1 MSSSTTEAAAAPVAA
16 RAVEGGW
23 RYSASRQRYF
33 FGYMLLLPPFLLYA
47 YFILVPLIRTG
58 HFSLTSW
65 NGATADLPFVG
76 LDNFFRMAVD
86 PLFWGAF
93 WHTAVWVAFGT
104 VVELALA
111 LALAMFVWNRPR
123 GFMTFRTV
131 FFMPLVLPAVVVGVV
146 WIWIYSPLFGILNR
160 FLTTIGLEQFA
171 LGWLGDPNVALY
183 AVLAASI
190 WSHLGLS
197 FVIFVAALQNV
208 DQDLLDAAKIDGAN
222 AWERFRY
229 VVVPQLSNSITLV
242 TVLLLVHGLQGFDLV
257 WVMTHGGPNNSTQL
271 LATYAYQKAFVEN
284 EAGYGSAISLVL
296 AALALI
302 VSIATVNLRERSA
315 AGQQQ

>member
-1 MSSSTTEAAAAPVAA
+1 MSSDRAGPVAPGA
-16 RAVEGGW
+16 RGAGG
-23 RYSASRQRYF
+23 RDSASRQRYV
-33 FGYMLLLPPFLLYA
+33 FGYLLLVVPFAFYA
-47 YFILVPLIRTG
+47 YFVLIPLIRTAY
-58 HFSLTSW
+58 FSLTSW

-76 LDNFFRMAVD
+76 LDNFIRMATD

-93 WHTAVWVAFGT
+93 WHTAIWVALGT

-111 LALAMFVWNRPR
+111 LGLSMLVWNRPR
-123 GFMTFRTV
+123 GFMTFRTI
-131 FFMPLVLPAVVVGVV
+131 FFLPLVLPAVVVGVV

-160 FLTTIGLEQFA
+160 FLTTVGLEHLA
-171 LGWLGDPNVALY
+171 LGWLGDPNIALY

-190 WSHLGLS
+190 WSHMGLS

-208 DQDLLDAAKIDGAN
+208 DGDLLDAARIDGAN
-222 AWERFRY
+222 AWQRFRF
-229 VVVPQLSNSITLV
+229 VVVPQLSNAITLV

-257 WVMTHGGPNNSTQL
+257 WVMTHGGPNDSTQL

-302 VSIATVNLRERSA
+302 VSVATVNLRERGA
-315 AGQQQ
+315 AGQQ

>member
-1 MSSSTTEAAAAPVAA
+1 MTTGALETTAVPVAG
-16 RAVEGGW
+16 RDLLGGW
-23 RYSASRQRYF
+23 RARASRQVYL
-33 FGYMLLLPPFLLYA
+33 FGYLLLLVPFLFYA
-47 YFILVPLIRTG
+47 YFILVPLFRTMY
-58 HFSLTSW
+58 FSLTSW
-65 NGATADLPFVG
+65 NGATADLPFIG
-76 LDNFFRMAVD
+76 FDNFLRMAGD

-93 WHTAVWVAFGT
+93 WHTAAWVAVGT

-111 LALAMFVWNRPR
+111 LGLAMFVWNRPF
-123 GFMTFRTV
+123 GFMGFRTI

-160 FLTTIGLEQFA
+160 ALSMVGLDHLA

-208 DQDLLDAAKIDGAN
+208 DSDLIDAARIDGAG
-222 AWERFRY
+222 AWQRFRF

-284 EAGYGSAISLVL
+284 EAGYGSAVSLVL

-302 VSIATVNLRERSA
+302 ISVATVNLRERSA

>member
-1 MSSSTTEAAAAPVAA
+1 MSSSATAVPVAA
-16 RAVEGGW
+16 ETNVEGW
-23 RYSASRQRYF
+23 RDSASCQRYI
-33 FGYMLLLPPFLLYA
+33 FGYLLLVVPFALYA
-47 YFILVPLIRTG
+47 YFVLVPLVRTAY
-58 HFSLTSW
+58 FSLTSW
-65 NGATADLPFVG
+65 NGATPELPFIG
-76 LDNFFRMAVD
+76 FGNFVRMATD

-93 WHTAVWVAFGT
+93 WHTAIWVALGT

-111 LALAMFVWNRPR
+111 LGLAMLVWNRPR
-123 GFMTFRTV
+123 GFMTFRTI
-131 FFMPLVLPAVVVGVV
+131 FFMPLVLPAVVVGIV

-160 FLTTIGLEQFA
+160 FLTTIGLPHLA

-190 WSHLGLS
+190 WSHVGLS

-208 DQDLLDAAKIDGAN
+208 DNDLLDAAKIDGAN

-229 VVVPQLSNSITLV
+229 VVVPQLSNAITLV
-242 TVLLLVHGLQGFDLV
+242 TVLLLVHGLQGFDLI
-257 WVMTHGGPNNSTQL
+257 WVMTHGGPNDSTQL

-296 AALALI
+296 AALALF
-302 VSIATVNLRERSA
+302 VSIATVNVRERSA